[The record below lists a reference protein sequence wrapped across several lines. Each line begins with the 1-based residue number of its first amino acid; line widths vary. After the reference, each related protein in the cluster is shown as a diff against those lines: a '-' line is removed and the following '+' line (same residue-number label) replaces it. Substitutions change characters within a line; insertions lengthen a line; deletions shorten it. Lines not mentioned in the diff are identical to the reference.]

1 MVNIDN
7 VADCLIGVLEYN
19 ELCKEDLHAA
29 VACFPGYEIILALKL
44 LNANLERAACLL
56 PLLPPS
62 QLRSLWEREDY
73 RILIIEYCHDMA
85 VVEGMITESKDIS
98 AMVSFY
104 GVSHNEE
111 LRSQI
116 FYKLLSVCNSDDIV
130 MKDLLSGAT
139 LEQLTDAWISREWEE
154 KHLPWFVC
162 SCFAVPEAL
171 VRYMNTPDKDNRLYT
186 LARFTKQVEVLELLT
201 KSSAGGVRQ
210 AVAMNSN
217 CPIKLLKTLSLDI
230 NPSVAKSAIAA
241 KNMAWRLKCTYT

>member
-1 MVNIDN
+1 MISIDS
-7 VADCLIGVLEYN
+7 VADCLIGILEYN
-19 ELCKEDLHAA
+19 ELCKEELHTA

-62 QLRSLWEREDY
+62 QLRLLWDREDY
-73 RILIIEYCHDMA
+73 RILIIEYCHHIE
-85 VVEGMITESKDIS
+85 VVEDMIMESKDIS

-104 GVSHNEE
+104 EVTQNEE

-116 FYKLLSVCNSDDIV
+116 FYKLLSVCNSNDII

-139 LEQLTDAWISREWEE
+139 LKQLTDAWISREWEE

-210 AVAMNSN
+210 AVAINEN
-217 CPIKLLKTLSLDI
+217 CPRKLLEKLSLDT
-230 NPSVAKSAIAA
+230 NPSVSKAAIMT
-241 KNMAWRLKCTYT
+241 KNMAYGG